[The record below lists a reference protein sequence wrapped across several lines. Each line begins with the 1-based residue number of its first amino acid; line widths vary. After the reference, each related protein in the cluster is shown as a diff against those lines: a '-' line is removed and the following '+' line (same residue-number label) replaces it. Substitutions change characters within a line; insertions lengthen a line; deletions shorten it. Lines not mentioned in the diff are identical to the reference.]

1 MNQGI
6 QEYQSKTKSMKYER
20 EALLGKL
27 NNMRHKLLEEQ
38 LEEKWMT
45 IRQNILL
52 EQKENCCKEKTMLQN
67 ELVR

>member
-1 MNQGI
+1 
-6 QEYQSKTKSMKYER
+6 MKYER

-38 LEEKWMT
+38 LEEKWMA

-67 ELVR
+67 ELVRQDHKVLKLL

>member
-1 MNQGI
+1 
-6 QEYQSKTKSMKYER
+6 MKYER

-45 IRQNILL
+45 IRENILL
-52 EQKENCCKEKTMLQN
+52 EQKENCCKERATLQN
-67 ELVR
+67 ELV

>member
-6 QEYQSKTKSMKYER
+6 QEYQSKTKSMKYKR

>member
-52 EQKENCCKEKTMLQN
+52 EQKENCCKEKTMVQN